1 MQKKIKVSLLQ
12 LELLSKDVENNLNR
26 ISSFIKKTSS
36 PNIIF
41 LPEMFNTSFCPR
53 DIKLAESMQ
62 GNTVSW
68 MKKQA
73 SHNKSAIA
81 GTLMIR
87 DGENIYNR
95 FIFSDEFGNITYYDK
110 RHLFSLGNED
120 KYIKSGNSLPIINY
134 RGWKICPQICY
145 DLRFPVFSRNT
156 QEYDL
161 LIYLANWPKA
171 RIDVWDVLLK
181 ARSIENQC
189 YTIGVNRIGNDIS
202 NNTYPGHS
210 KIIDLYGIELASAVD
225 NTEEIIELELSLE
238 HLQKKRR
245 EMNFLKDRDRFTLI

>member
-12 LELLSKDVENNLNR
+12 LDLLSKDVVNNLNR
-26 ISSFIKKTSS
+26 ISSFIEKTSS

-73 SHNKSAIA
+73 AHKKSAIA
-81 GTLMIR
+81 GTLMIK
-87 DGENIYNR
+87 DGKNIYNR

-110 RHLFSLGNED
+110 RHLFSLGKED
-120 KYIKSGNSLPIINY
+120 KFIKSGNSLPIINY

-145 DLRFPVFSRNT
+145 DLRFPVFSRNI

-161 LIYLANWPKA
+161 LIYLANWPKT
-171 RIDVWDVLLK
+171 RINVWDILLK
-181 ARSIENQC
+181 ARSIENQS
-189 YTIGVNRIGNDIS
+189 YTIGVNRIGNDIN

-210 KIIDLYGIELASAVD
+210 KIIDLYGNELASAVD
-225 NTEEIIELELSLE
+225 NIEEVIELELSLE
-238 HLQKKRR
+238 SLHKKRR